1 MTSSFPLTDE
11 QQAAFVRDGFL
22 FPVDALPASEAA
34 ELATQAQQHVEE
46 SQRIGGIFSALAAG
60 PKVHVLQ
67 PWAERLVRHPSL
79 LRIARTMLGPD
90 LLVWSTNIFIK
101 RPGQQV
107 NYAWHQD
114 ALTYELDRGNC
125 GALRIWVALTDT
137 SPENGTLR
145 YAAGTHRKGVLRHR
159 RASADT
165 ATQVGDEV
173 AFDVSGF
180 SLHDVVLSAGQCSLH
195 DMLVVHGS
203 DGNRTD
209 RPRIA
214 FAVDYLSPRV
224 RPLGDLPDS
233 AMLVSGK
240 DDYGHFHLEQGPIDR
255 TPREALADY
264 GTAVSLRMARL
275 RTAEQAQARAGLL
288 DVGVHAN
295 TDAALL

>member
-1 MTSSFPLTDE
+1 MTSDSPLTAE
-11 QQAAFVRDGFL
+11 QQAAFARDGFL
-22 FPVDALPASEAA
+22 FPLDALPTGEAT
-34 ELATQAQQHVEE
+34 ELATQVQQHLEE
-46 SQRIGGIFSALAAG
+46 SERMGGVLSALAAG
-60 PKVHVLQ
+60 PKIHVLQ

-79 LRIARTMLGPD
+79 LRIARAMLGPD
-90 LLVWSTNIFIK
+90 LLVWSTNIFVK

-114 ALTYELDRGNC
+114 ALTYELDRGDR

-137 SPENGTLR
+137 SAENGTLR
-145 YAAGTHRKGVLRHR
+145 YAAGTHREGVFRHR
-159 RASADT
+159 RAPADT
-165 ATQVGDEV
+165 ATQVGDEAEV
-173 AFDVSGF
+173 DVSGF

-203 DGNRTD
+203 GGNRTD

-214 FAVDYLSPRV
+214 FAVDYLSTRV

-240 DDYGHFHLEQGPIDR
+240 DDHGHFRREHGPTGR
-255 TPREALADY
+255 TPREALDHY

-275 RTAEQAQARAGLL
+275 RTAEQAQERAGLL
-288 DVGVHAN
+288 GVGAHAG
-295 TDAALL
+295 TGAAPL

>member
-1 MTSSFPLTDE
+1 MTSSFPLTAE

-34 ELATQAQQHVEE
+34 ELATQAQQHLEE
-46 SQRIGGIFSALAAG
+46 SQRIGGVFSALAAG

-114 ALTYELDRGNC
+114 ALTYELDRGNR
-125 GALRIWVALTDT
+125 GALRIWVALTNT

-145 YAAGTHRKGVLRHR
+145 YAAGTHRQGVLRHR

-173 AFDVSGF
+173 AVDVSGF

-195 DMLVVHGS
+195 DMLVMHGS
-203 DGNRTD
+203 GGNRTD

-240 DDYGHFHLEQGPIDR
+240 DDYGHFQLEQGPIGR
-255 TPREALADY
+255 KPREALADY

-275 RTAEQAQARAGLL
+275 RTAEQVQERAGLL
-288 DVGVHAN
+288 DIGVPAN